1 MTARAMWKAV
11 LVVGEESLPV
21 KLYAAAADRG
31 VHFRLVHAEDSVPVR
46 RRLVHPGTGEE
57 VALEDARRGVQL
69 EPGLFVALE
78 PEELAQ
84 LEPEPSRAIR
94 VDAFVPAA
102 ALDERW
108 YERPYY
114 LGPDG
119 DPARYAALAAAAEE
133 NHAHVGIAAWTMRG
147 HAYRGALLAE
157 GGHLALVT
165 LRAREEVLPEED
177 LAAPRGE
184 ALPEGELKLAGRLI
198 EAMAS
203 DFDWAAF
210 RDEHPE
216 RVAELV
222 RAKQAGKARKRPRFK
237 PHVVRDEGLV
247 EALKQSIRKAA
258 S

>member
-1 MTARAMWKAV
+1 MAARAMWKAL

-21 KLYAAAADRG
+21 KLYAAATDRG
-31 VHFRLVHAEDSVPVR
+31 VHYRLVHSADSVPVK

-57 VALEDARRGVQL
+57 VAAEDARRGVQV
-69 EPGLFVALE
+69 EPGRFVVLE
-78 PEELAQ
+78 QEELEK
-84 LEPEPSRAIR
+84 LVPEASRAIR
-94 VDAFVPAA
+94 VSAFVPAS

-119 DPARYAALAAAAEE
+119 DLARYSALAAAVEE
-133 NHAHVGIAAWTMRG
+133 KPAARGIAAWTMRG
-147 HAYRGALLAE
+147 HAYRAALLSA

-165 LRAREEVLPEED
+165 LRAREEVLPD
-177 LAAPRGE
+177 ARLAAPGGE
-184 ALPEGELKLAGRLI
+184 TLPAGELKLAARLI
-198 EAMAS
+198 EAMAG

-222 RAKQAGKARKRPRFK
+222 RAKLAGKARKRPRFR
-237 PHVVRDEGLV
+237 PHVVRDDGLA
-247 EALKQSIRKAA
+247 EALKKSLRREAG
-258 S
+258 